1 MSWVPPDLSSACA
14 VYTTI
19 TSCQPPAFMF
29 LQLVVA
35 LFGRSLDSG
44 KNTKDFEDAS
54 VGFDFDPGRNS
65 FGDGGGTWT
74 AGSSAWGGNNGFG
87 ADRREYDFIVVGAG
101 SAGCV
106 VANRLSEVPDWEVRI
121 LVSIKSVFGKT
132 TSDLWLQ
139 RCNVELTSPFKRKIM
154 TKKFCAT

>member
-19 TSCQPPAFMF
+19 TTCQPPAFMF

-44 KNTKDFEDAS
+44 KKEFED
-54 VGFDFDPGRNS
+54 VGSSFDVDLGQNT
-65 FGDGGGTWT
+65 FGDGGTWGST
-74 AGSSAWGGNNGFG
+74 TWGAGGGKAGFG
-87 ADRREYDFIVVGAG
+87 GERREYDFIVVGAG

-106 VANRLSEVPDWEVRI
+106 VANRLSEVPEWEVSNEGVVGG
-121 LVSIKSVFGKT
+121 LFKKIKNRRFAWKSKDF
-132 TSDLWLQ
+132 
-139 RCNVELTSPFKRKIM
+139 E
-154 TKKFCAT
+154 